1 MSQRRDTSRHNV
13 VAIIDIGSNSG
24 RVMVFERDTSGHL
37 RLLAGSR
44 APLRLV
50 HDVDERGELGD
61 ATMARATE
69 ALRDFQAIAT
79 GAGATRIVAV
89 ATAAMRD
96 STNGRLFAERVR
108 RELGIQIQTIGA
120 LTEARHGFAGAVRG
134 LAVSSGLLFD
144 LGGGSM
150 QITQFARRRLGKG
163 LSLPFGALRLSE
175 KFLESDP
182 PNRKQLP
189 RLRDYVRTRLATTDV
204 SRLASDDRL
213 IGTGGTLR
221 NLAKIDRQARRY
233 PVSWLHG
240 YELSVN
246 RLEEVVDQLAST
258 KEKRRDDVPGLSAE
272 RADSIVGGAVA
283 IQTLAEHVHATHI
296 LVSGQG
302 VREGIALGLLKIVF
316 GSPETVKDGSLSS
329 LVSRFDGWRPDA
341 ASRRRGVAAALQRA
355 LEPRA
360 PESIAIAV
368 DHAARILDIGRSFD
382 VVNRHAHVADI
393 LLTTELNG
401 FSHDEL
407 ALAAAIVR
415 RAGDRHAEVPSLASV
430 RDVFD
435 RGLLERAAIIVALA
449 DEIEARCPPG
459 SRIAVDCEVGRNV
472 TLSVPLLPSWLA
484 KDLDKRFERAFGQT
498 LTVKHGTSSP
508 STK

>member
-1 MSQRRDTSRHNV
+1 MPQGRQTARRNV
-13 VAIIDIGSNSG
+13 VAVIDIGSNSG
-24 RVMVFERDTSGHL
+24 RVMVFERDTSSHL

-61 ATMARATE
+61 TTMARATE

-108 RELGIQIQTIGA
+108 RELGIRIQTIGA

-134 LAVSSGLLFD
+134 LAVSNGLLFD

-150 QITQFARRRLGKG
+150 QISQFARRRLGEHI
-163 LSLPFGALRLSE
+163 SLPFGALRLSE

-182 PNRKQLP
+182 PSRKQLQ
-189 RLRDYVRTRLATTDV
+189 RLRDYVRSRLIKAHV
-204 SRLASDDRL
+204 SRLARGDRL

-240 YELSVN
+240 YELSVD
-246 RLEEVVDQLAST
+246 RLGEVVDQLAST
-258 KEKRRDDVPGLSAE
+258 REKRRDDVPGLSAE

-283 IQTLAEHVHATHI
+283 IQTLAEHVRATHI

-302 VREGIALGLLKIVF
+302 VREGIALGLLKIPI
-316 GSPETVKDGSLSS
+316 GSPETVKEASLSS
-329 LVSRFDGWRPDA
+329 LVLRFDGWRPEA
-341 ASRRRGVAAALQRA
+341 SSRRRSVAASLHRT

-360 PESIAIAV
+360 PANVAKAI
-368 DHAARILDIGRSFD
+368 DHAARVLDIGRSLD
-382 VVNRHAHVADI
+382 VVNRHEHVADI
-393 LLTTELNG
+393 LLSTELNG
-401 FSHDEL
+401 FAHHEV
-407 ALAAAIVR
+407 ALASAIVR
-415 RAGDRHAEVPSLASV
+415 RAGDRHAEVMRLALADDSV
-430 RDVFD
+430 DA
-435 RGLLERAAIIVALA
+435 GLLDRAAVILALA
-449 DEIEARCPPG
+449 DEIEARCPHGRPINVRC
-459 SRIAVDCEVGRNV
+459 RIDRKV
-472 TLSVPLLPSWLA
+472 TLTVPLLPSWRA
-484 KDLDKRFERAFGQT
+484 KDIDKRFERAFGRP
-498 LTVKHGTSSP
+498 LIVRH
-508 STK
+508 